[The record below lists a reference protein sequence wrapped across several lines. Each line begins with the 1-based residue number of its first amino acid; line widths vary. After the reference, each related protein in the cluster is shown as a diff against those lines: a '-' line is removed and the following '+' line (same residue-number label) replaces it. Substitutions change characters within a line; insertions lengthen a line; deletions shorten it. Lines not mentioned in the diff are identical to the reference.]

1 MNVKASIHAY
11 DNHILCACQMAV
23 TCTFQPAHGASTG
36 ALLNCQGPGGGV
48 VTVGEN
54 INLNVA
60 ILLHL

>member
-1 MNVKASIHAY
+1 MNVRPLFMPMIITY
-11 DNHILCACQMAV
+11 YACQMAV